1 MPFEV
6 ELRGPLTTKEL
17 NNLLTFLETNGQK
30 IKESDEFVLFFPE
43 NSSLNIEK
51 DQLRIKKNDYEEKIV
66 FKDHFGSETE
76 VMLKKDELK
85 NIIKLFSLLN
95 FNLVT
100 LAPARRWD
108 FVYKGITFSLK
119 TNCIIGPHF
128 EAELITELKEKINE
142 VKEKITKVI
151 LDLNLNLWSNE
162 EYSKHKK
169 ECWKN
174 IQPIELNNIYS
185 LLLKGT
191 IDSAGL
197 IDYVIH
203 QSKTQ

>member
-1 MPFEV
+1 MSFEV

-17 NNLLTFLETNGQK
+17 SDLLTFLETNGQK

-43 NSSLNIEK
+43 NPLLNIKK
-51 DQLRIKKNDYEEKIV
+51 DQLRLKKNDYEEKIV
-66 FKDHFGSETE
+66 FKDHLGSETE

-85 NIIKLFSLLN
+85 NIIQLFSLLQ
-95 FNLVT
+95 FNQVT

-108 FVYKGITFSLK
+108 FIYKGITFSLK

-128 EAELITELKEKINE
+128 EAEQITDFKEKINE
-142 VKEKITKVI
+142 VKEKITRVI
-151 LDLNLNLWSNE
+151 LDLKLNIWSDE

-174 IQPIELNNIYS
+174 IQPIELNQILS
-185 LLLKGT
+185 LLLNGT
-191 IDSAGL
+191 INSTCL